1 MPSSVKKAS
10 LRNLTKYITLKEK
23 KLKIGIVLNTA
34 WNIYNFRLG
43 LVKAFLAEGHQVYA
57 IAPVDDFVSEIEA
70 TGCTFI
76 PVYHLSRKG
85 VNPIQ
90 DLQFGYEL
98 YKIYTSKQLDLVL
111 HYTIKPNIYGCL
123 AAGRANV
130 KSISTV
136 TGLGYSFMKEGLV
149 NKIVKRLYKT
159 AFKSG
164 TRIAFQ
170 NRDDKKLFEDL
181 GLCPTTKTTLIKGSG
196 INTSHFK
203 PMAKKESYD
212 KLIYLFVG
220 RLLYDKGVKE
230 LFEAAKKFKA
240 QCPETEIWVVGA
252 IDDGNPSAVNKEE
265 VEAQEKNGTIRYWGV
280 SKDVRSIMQE
290 ADVVVLP
297 SYREGLPRVMLE
309 SLAMGKP
316 IITTDTAGCRETIQD
331 TKNGFLVP
339 VKDAVALE
347 KAMLK
352 MFQLSAGER
361 QKMGAIG
368 REMALNEFDEKAIIK
383 RYFEEIAGMFQ

>member
-1 MPSSVKKAS
+1 MKQQQ
-10 LRNLTKYITLKEK
+10 
-23 KLKIGIVLNTA
+23 LKIGIVLNTA

-43 LVKAFLAEGHQVYA
+43 LVKAFLAAGHEVYA

-76 PVYHLSRKG
+76 PVEHLSRKG

-90 DLQFGYEL
+90 DLKFGYEL
-98 YKIYTSKQLDLVL
+98 YKIYTSNELDVVL

-123 AAGRANV
+123 AAGRAKV

-136 TGLGYSFMKEGLV
+136 TGLGYSFMKEGMV
-149 NKIVKRLYKT
+149 NKIVKKLYKT

-181 GLCPTTKTTLIKGSG
+181 SLCPKRKTTLIKGSG
-196 INTSHFK
+196 INTTHFK
-203 PMAKKESYD
+203 PMPKKQTYE

-220 RLLYDKGVKE
+220 RLLYDKGVTE
-230 LFEAAKKFKA
+230 LFEAAQQFKEK
-240 QCPETEIWVVGA
+240 CPETEIWVVGA
-252 IDDGNPSAVNKEE
+252 IDDGNPSAVAKAE
-265 VEAQEKNGTIRYWGV
+265 VEAQEVKGTIRYWGV

-331 TKNGFLVP
+331 TKNGFLIP
-339 VKDAVALE
+339 TKNAQALADAMVRMYELTDEA
-347 KAMLK
+347 
-352 MFQLSAGER
+352 R
-361 QKMGAIG
+361 QEMGKVG
-368 REMALNEFDEKAIIK
+368 RAMALQEFDEQAIIK
-383 RYFEEIAGMFQ
+383 RYFDEIEAMF